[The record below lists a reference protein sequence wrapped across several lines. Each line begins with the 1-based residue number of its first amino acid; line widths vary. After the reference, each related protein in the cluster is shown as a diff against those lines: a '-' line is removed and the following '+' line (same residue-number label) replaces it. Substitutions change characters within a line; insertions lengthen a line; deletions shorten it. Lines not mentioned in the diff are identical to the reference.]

1 MRLLYDLARELAFL
15 HREASWRAMRPLFQ
29 WRTMVNETIQ
39 EALPTATGFAARQ
52 AIAAVRK
59 RNIAV
64 EPLLQRAGLSEHDVE
79 SQRRI
84 CAVAQSKLL
93 EYAAEALG
101 DSAFGLHLAQQTN
114 PREARL
120 LFYVTSAATNV
131 GETIALYARYCRIIN
146 EAMHAK
152 LLHAQDEAIVE
163 FNFVGLSRYCARQ
176 SAEFAIAVTWKGLR
190 ELVGRRL
197 RPTKVAFAHTRNS
210 DLQEFERFF
219 GSSVEFG
226 AASDRVSMSNQTLAL
241 PLLTG
246 DPHLLET
253 LRSFCDGAAR
263 ERRTPAET
271 LRASV
276 ENELQKLLPNGPT
289 DRRAV
294 ARALGMSERTLSRKL
309 ADEGVTYAEVVDQ
322 LRRSLA
328 LQYVK
333 ERSLSL
339 AQIAWLLGYE
349 GSTSFTHAFRRW
361 TGSSPSTA
369 RSEQL
374 RASAQL
380 RAQTVAAVNV
390 APSARPFARTGQRRA
405 GR

>member
-1 MRLLYDLARELAFL
+1 M
-15 HREASWRAMRPLFQ
+15 
-29 WRTMVNETIQ
+29 TNETTRQ
-39 EALPTATGFAARQ
+39 VPPTATGFAARQ

-64 EPLLQRAGLSEHDVE
+64 EPLLQRAGLSERDVE

-84 CAVAQSKLL
+84 SAIAQSKLL

-131 GETIALYARYCRIIN
+131 GDTIALYARYCRIVN
-146 EAMHAK
+146 EAMDVK
-152 LLHAQDEAIVE
+152 LLHAQDGVIVE
-163 FNFVGLSRYCARQ
+163 FNFVGLSRHHALQ
-176 SAEFAIAVTWKGLR
+176 SAEFTVAVTLKGLR

-197 RPTKVAFAHTRNS
+197 RPTKVAFAHTRNAH
-210 DLQEFERFF
+210 LREFERFF

-226 AASDRVSMSNQTLAL
+226 AISDQVSMSNETLAL
-241 PLLTG
+241 PLVTG

-253 LRSFCDGAAR
+253 LRSFCDEAAR
-263 ERRTPAET
+263 ERHTPRET

-276 ENELQKLLPNGPT
+276 ENEVQKLLPNGPA

-294 ARALGMSERTLSRKL
+294 AKALGMSERTLSRKL
-309 ADEGVTYAEVVDQ
+309 ADEGAAYAQVVDQ

-339 AQIAWLLGYE
+339 SQIAWLLGYE
-349 GSTSFTHAFRRW
+349 GSTSFNHAFRRW
-361 TGSSPSTA
+361 TGGSPSRA
-369 RSEQL
+369 RSEEL
-374 RASAQL
+374 RASAQF
-380 RAQTVAAVNV
+380 RAQS
-390 APSARPFARTGQRRA
+390 PGMPG
-405 GR
+405 GRSKSGKVRQK

>member
-1 MRLLYDLARELAFL
+1 MIK
-15 HREASWRAMRPLFQ
+15 
-29 WRTMVNETIQ
+29 ETTRQ
-39 EALPTATGFAARQ
+39 VPPTATGFAARQ

-64 EPLLQRAGLSEHDVE
+64 EPLLQRVGLSERDVD

-84 CAVAQSKLL
+84 SAIAQSKLL

-131 GETIALYARYCRIIN
+131 GDTIALYARYCRIIN
-146 EAMHAK
+146 EAVDVK
-152 LLHAQDEAIVE
+152 LLHAQDGVIVE
-163 FNFVGLSRYCARQ
+163 FNFVGLPRHHALQ
-176 SAEFAIAVTWKGLR
+176 SAEFTVAVTLKGLR
-190 ELVGRRL
+190 ELVGRRV
-197 RPTKVAFAHTRNS
+197 RPTKVAFAHTRNAH
-210 DLQEFERFF
+210 LREFERFF

-226 AASDRVSMSNQTLAL
+226 ATSDQVSMSNETLAL
-241 PLLTG
+241 PLVTG

-253 LRSFCDGAAR
+253 LRSFCDQAAR
-263 ERRTPAET
+263 ERHTPAET

-276 ENELQKLLPNGPT
+276 ENEVQKLLPNGPV

-309 ADEGVTYAEVVDQ
+309 ADEGATYAEVVDQ

-339 AQIAWLLGYE
+339 SQIAWLLGYE
-349 GSTSFTHAFRRW
+349 GSTSFNHAFRRW
-361 TGSSPSTA
+361 TGSSPSIA
-369 RSEQL
+369 R
-374 RASAQL
+374 SAQL
-380 RAQTVAAVNV
+380 RAGVAEV
-390 APSARPFARTGQRRA
+390 APRAGSPAKREQRRP